1 MPYEQNMEAGF
12 SEARTQQFV
21 DWVGAGKRV
30 LDLGC
35 WDGRD
40 SEELLRHGNHVTGVE
55 ILDAS
60 AEKARQRGIEVVQFD
75 LTTERWPL
83 PLASYDVV
91 IAAEIIEHVLD
102 TDAFLENIR
111 RHLRPDGQLIVT
123 TPNVA
128 SLGRRL
134 MLLLGRN
141 PFLEFSLDDEI
152 NGYPAV
158 GHIRYFTRDN
168 LHRLLEAHGFDDV
181 DYASDGLNVGPVKS
195 IRLGRLFPTLA
206 WRFVVRC
213 TLLESTAS
221 GT

>member
-1 MPYEQNMEAGF
+1 MPYEQNMQGGF
-12 SEARTQQFV
+12 SAARTQQLV
-21 DWVGAGKRV
+21 AWVGAGKRV

-40 SEELLRHGNHVTGVE
+40 SEVLLRHGNHVTGVE
-55 ILDAS
+55 ILDAPA
-60 AEKARQRGIEVVQFD
+60 AEARRRGIEVVQFD
-75 LTTERWPL
+75 LAADPWPL
-83 PLASYDVV
+83 SPSSYDVV
-91 IAAEIIEHVLD
+91 VAAEIIEHLLD

-134 MLLLGRN
+134 MLLIGKN
-141 PFLEFSLDDEI
+141 PFLEFSLDDDI

-168 LHRLLEAHGFDDV
+168 LHRLLEAHGFADV
-181 DYASDGLNVGPVKS
+181 EYASDGLNLGPLKS
-195 IRLGRLFPTLA
+195 IRLGQLFPTLG

-213 TLLESTAS
+213 VQLP
-221 GT
+221 